1 MAGAGRA
8 LPSRLRWSLAWWTHQ
23 PRGSGVLCSYGTSSG
38 GFVLTDLDCCV
49 KAHGKSSWAAQSS
62 LWFCFFLC
70 PPSGAGRTDTS
81 HVLTCA
87 AGTSSCLQTINEYW
101 FAALLP
107 FKEVK
112 LPYQLL
118 RGERGSLIWFWL
130 LCWVCVQ
137 LLGSLLFVHS

>member
-1 MAGAGRA
+1 M
-8 LPSRLRWSLAWWTHQ
+8 LI
-23 PRGSGVLCSYGTSSG
+23 
-38 GFVLTDLDCCV
+38 DLDCCV
-49 KAHGKSSWAAQSS
+49 KAHGKSSWAAQRNP

-81 HVLTCA
+81 HVLTCT